1 MIQNSKSNKSDKS
14 VNRTR
19 SSCNIICSEERSMT
33 QGQSKE
39 RSRTR
44 GSSKERRRMRGRSKE
59 RSRTRGRS
67 KERSRT
73 RGRSKERSR
82 TRGYS
87 KERNKTRGRSKER
100 RRIRER
106 SKERKRM
113 RERSKGRSKDRSKM
127 RGRSKERSGTED
139 PFRLVLSPELR
150 WEYKIEKLSNDS
162 HQYSYLLECLKHY
175 DESKQSS
182 KILESGTEHHVIASL
197 SSSIKSSNKPVMIIS
212 SDDGSGKEELQL
224 KKNSKKKSKISKNS
238 DDEDDEEELQPKKNS
253 KKKSKIS
260 RNSDDRNNDEEL
272 QLKKDGKKKS
282 KPKSKNSDD
291 EDDEEELQPKK
302 DGKKKSKKSK
312 NSNDEDDK
320 EEFQP
325 KKDNAP
331 RRVTYHHL
339 VDLPKDMKENL
350 RREVKWNT
358 KQMPPNSQLNINI
371 TFKLQKDLVTKMI
384 IPALFKVLDTKA
396 YPISENVLYE
406 IIYQCH
412 YHQRTK
418 IKLNMSKPRKQEGS
432 MQILAEVRRA
442 NMIVHLQLLD
452 DPVISKLKKS
462 ELNPIVMENVYH
474 SPEES
479 EVDPDGD
486 SNETCI
492 LQMFL
497 RDYLDVL
504 FYQQTIDKRR
514 RKRVFDDS
522 RYASGEDTAP
532 LNAPR

>member
-1 MIQNSKSNKSDKS
+1 
-14 VNRTR
+14 
-19 SSCNIICSEERSMT
+19 
-33 QGQSKE
+33 
-39 RSRTR
+39 
-44 GSSKERRRMRGRSKE
+44 
-59 RSRTRGRS
+59 
-67 KERSRT
+67 
-73 RGRSKERSR
+73 
-82 TRGYS
+82 
-87 KERNKTRGRSKER
+87 
-100 RRIRER
+100 
-106 SKERKRM
+106 
-113 RERSKGRSKDRSKM
+113 M

-350 RREVKWNT
+350 R
-358 KQMPPNSQLNINI
+358 
-371 TFKLQKDLVTKMI
+371 VTRSKMEYQTN
-384 IPALFKVLDTKA
+384 A
-396 YPISENVLYE
+396 SEQPTQ
-406 IIYQCH
+406 YQ
-412 YHQRTK
+412 Y
-418 IKLNMSKPRKQEGS
+418 NF
-432 MQILAEVRRA
+432 QIAKGF
-442 NMIVHLQLLD
+442 D

-486 SNETCI
+486 SNET
-492 LQMFL
+492 
-497 RDYLDVL
+497 Y
-504 FYQQTIDKRR
+504 KRR

-532 LNAPR
+532 LNAPRAVENYKDNVNDPVNTRHHSSRKKSKSTEEAEDAE